1 MGAVPKTSPSLD
13 DVISRLESLSGDAF
27 QRELTQAEQLA
38 LQHYRPR
45 PWQHPYTKEHAEII
59 IPNALHRVH
68 DEDELFRDVLIYLW
82 QRYFPHYRVMLRR
95 MAEGQEGLP
104 LETHLQYIQGTW
116 YAPFLAYEF
125 VRANRSRWAFLN
137 KLWLWLQLSMKEYTA
152 IAREYRIPLVAL
164 RFAMAWHNLAP
175 VSGWR
180 KWLWVIGLVRHAVPA
195 PQGKLPPVEI
205 VDHIAW
211 EETLF
216 VRLQESPI
224 FKPLECVIG

>member
-1 MGAVPKTSPSLD
+1 MCTVPQTCTGIDEVMSKLGA
-13 DVISRLESLSGDAF
+13 LSGDEF
-27 QRELTQAEQLA
+27 QRELARAEKLA
-38 LQHYRPR
+38 LHYYRPQ
-45 PWQHPYTKEHAEII
+45 PWQHPYSQEHAEILL
-59 IPNALHRVH
+59 PGGPPCAH
-68 DEDELFRDVLIYLW
+68 DEDEIFRDVLIYLW

-104 LETHLQYIQGTW
+104 LETHMQYIQGTW

-137 KLWLWLQLSMKEYTA
+137 KLWLGLQLSMKEYTH
-152 IAREYRIPLVAL
+152 IAQEYRIPLVAL

-180 KWLWVIGLVRHAVPA
+180 KWLWAVGLLHPA
-195 PQGKLPPVEI
+195 PSSPQGKLPSVEI
-205 VDHIAW
+205 ADHIAW

-216 VRLQESPI
+216 VRLQESHI